1 MALRLYNTL
10 TRTVEDF
17 VPREPG
23 KVGMYTCGPTVY
35 NRAHIGNFRT
45 FLFSDLVK
53 RYLRYRG
60 YQVTWVMN
68 FTDIDDRTIAGA
80 QKEGI
85 PMREF
90 TERYTKMFLEDRDL
104 LGIEPADVYPKATE
118 HIPEMVDLVKCLHT
132 KGLAYQTD
140 GSHYFKVAEFTD
152 YGKLARLD
160 VEGMQQVERVADD
173 QYVKQDPRDFAL
185 WKGYEPV
192 DGDVFWETEIGKGR
206 PGWHLECSAMSLK
219 YLGQEFDIHL
229 GGVDLIFPHHQNE
242 IAQTEG
248 CTGRKLARYWMHSE
262 FLMIEADK
270 MSKSLGNIYSIS
282 DVIDKG
288 WTAREVRYTLM
299 GTHYRQQLNFTL
311 DGLQTARNSLE
322 RIDAFLRNL
331 EFAAGGGGVT
341 EVKAVLDRCERDF
354 QNGLD
359 DDFNYAEAVAA
370 IFNLVR
376 DGNSLVAQG
385 KVGPAETALFHAVLK
400 RLNGVVDYIYPKAA
414 VDTVDAEIDQLVH
427 AREEAR
433 RLKNWKEADRLRD
446 ELAAREIIIEDR
458 VGGTVWRKK

>member
-1 MALRLYNTL
+1 MAVRFYNTL
-10 TRTVEDF
+10 TRSVEEF

-60 YQVTWVMN
+60 YDVTWVMN
-68 FTDIDDRTIAGA
+68 FTDIDDRTIAGS

-90 TERYTKMFLEDRDL
+90 TERYTKIFLEDRDL
-104 LGIEPADVYPKATE
+104 LGIEPANVYPKATE
-118 HIPEMVDLVKCLHT
+118 HIPEMVELVKCLHARN
-132 KGLAYQTD
+132 LAYQTD
-140 GSHYFKVAEFTD
+140 GSHYFRVAAFTD

-160 VEGMQQVERVADD
+160 VEGLQQVERVAGDD
-173 QYVKQDPRDFAL
+173 YAKQDSRDFAL

-192 DGDVFWETEIGKGR
+192 DGDVYWETEIGKGR

-219 YLGQEFDIHL
+219 YLGEEFDIHL

-248 CTGRKLARYWMHSE
+248 CTGHRLARYWLHSE
-262 FLMIEADK
+262 FLMIDADK

-288 WTAREVRYTLM
+288 WTPREIRFALM

-311 DGLQTARNSLE
+311 DVLQAARNSLE

-331 EFAAGGGGVT
+331 EFAAGAGGET
-341 EVKAVLDRCERDF
+341 EAEAMLVRCENQF
-354 QNGLD
+354 QAGLD
-359 DDFNYAEAVAA
+359 NDFNYAEAVAA
-370 IFNLVR
+370 IFNLIR
-376 DGNSLVAQG
+376 EGNSLIAEG
-385 KVGPAETALFHAVLK
+385 KVGPSEAKQIQAVLS
-400 RLNGVVDYIYPKAA
+400 RFNGVLDYIYPKQSL
-414 VDTVDAEIDQLVH
+414 DSTDDQIEDLIR

-433 RLKNWKEADRLRD
+433 KQKQWAEADRLRD
-446 ELAAREIIIEDR
+446 VLASRGIILEDR
-458 VGGTVWRKK
+458 AGGTIWRRK